1 MTLSDDRVAPRE
13 PTPYER
19 YVDEVVALGGPLAS
33 IADHMIRNGGTPTS
47 VAEILGGLL
56 RDTLAPLRADH
67 DDAAL
72 AAGAAL
78 LRDTCDIV
86 CAEILLAPL
95 DRAARRAAARRGR
108 GACG

>member
-1 MTLSDDRVAPRE
+1 MTLSDDRLPPVE
-13 PTPYER
+13 PTPFDR

-56 RDTLAPLRADH
+56 RSTLAPLRADH
-67 DDAAL
+67 DEAAF

-78 LRDTCDIV
+78 LHDTCDIV
-86 CAEILLAPL
+86 CAEILLVPL
-95 DRAARRAAARRGR
+95 NREQRRAARRGR